1 MKLKLQWEK
10 QNKTLG
16 KRTGSV
22 SCGISLFLR
31 KNILH
36 GFQSDLLVFHP
47 GFCYPKE
54 KQRKGRMQNGK
65 GQGRPGKLYTG
76 RKTGNA

>member
-36 GFQSDLLVFHP
+36 GFQSDLLVIGP
-47 GFCYPKE
+47 RFCYAGKNIKGGAGE
-54 KQRKGRMQNGK
+54 KWKDKRKI
-65 GQGRPGKLYTG
+65 
-76 RKTGNA
+76 